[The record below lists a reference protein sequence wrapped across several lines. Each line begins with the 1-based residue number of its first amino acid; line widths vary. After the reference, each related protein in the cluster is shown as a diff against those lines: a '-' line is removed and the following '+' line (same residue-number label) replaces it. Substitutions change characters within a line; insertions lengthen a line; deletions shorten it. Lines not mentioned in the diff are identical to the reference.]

1 MARTTKEVLQSH
13 YKAFRNGVDAIVA
26 DYAEDAVIM
35 APNGVHHGRAAIR
48 QFFVTE
54 LSGFP
59 EGFWSALKTVR
70 LDYHGDFAYFLWQA
84 KPWYPMAADSFTVR
98 DGRIAFQSTSV
109 NIEKNPH
116 VG

>member
-1 MARTTKEVLQSH
+1 MVRTTKEVLQSH
-13 YKAFRNGVDAIVA
+13 YKAFRNGVDAIVE

-35 APNGVHHGRAAIR
+35 APNGVHHGHAAIR